1 MSEKLTQTQ
10 IKAAIERQLWAIVRT
25 LYGGD
30 RVELI
35 PVRDSVK
42 VLKVSRNEVKTENNS
57 PR

>member
-1 MSEKLTQTQ
+1 MSEKLTQAQ
-10 IKAAIERQLWAIVRT
+10 IKSEIDRKIWAIVRT
-25 LYGGD
+25 LHDGD

-35 PVRDSVK
+35 PARDSIK